1 MATVVADF
9 LSRFLKDE
17 GGATAIEY
25 AMILAGVFLIMISA
39 VTAFGNRVTEIMQFV
54 SDTIVSA
61 H

>member
-1 MATVVADF
+1 VAKF
-9 LSRFLKDE
+9 LSRFMKDE